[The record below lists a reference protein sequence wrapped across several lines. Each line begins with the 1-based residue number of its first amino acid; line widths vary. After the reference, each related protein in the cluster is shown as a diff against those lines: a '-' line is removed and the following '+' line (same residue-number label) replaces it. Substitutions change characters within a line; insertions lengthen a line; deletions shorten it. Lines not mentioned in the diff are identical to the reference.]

1 LKHYNIRTEQVYTD
15 RIKRFI
21 LHFGKKHPRKMVAT
35 ELEQFLNHLAVLAV
49 HGKVAASSQNLTK
62 SDLLYL

>member
-1 LKHYNIRTEQVYTD
+1 
-15 RIKRFI
+15 
-21 LHFGKKHPRKMVAT
+21 MVAT